1 MSGFSKLATN
11 ALNIIEN
18 KELSKEEL
26 INFFNNINE
35 NSDIDDVER
44 EALVSAVEKKMRIK
58 FPNAAKKV
66 LGSKSK
72 KAQDLLTEIFN
83 ELKNNYDWSK
93 NKVGSRVKVG
103 GSMISG
109 KEYVCW
115 YLSYKN
121 EHNFNSGFHFRQKD
135 AESAPYL
142 EVDLRKVGK
151 DFDNTREVKIFP
163 VEQKDDAVSLFKK
176 YLDKVINENI
186 SSN

>member
-1 MSGFSKLATN
+1 MSSFSKLATN

-44 EALVSAVEKKMRIK
+44 EALISAVEKKMRIK

-109 KEYVCW
+109 KECVCW

-121 EHNFNSGFHFRQKD
+121 EHNYASGFHFRQKD

-151 DFDNTREVKIFP
+151 DFDDTKEVKIFP
-163 VEQKDDAVSLFKK
+163 VELKDNAVSLFKK